1 MVTGY
6 GTTRGSASA
15 TGRNAKQGHLT
26 SSRGRIESHAHLR
39 SRRFPYR
46 QKRNPFKQIVKP
58 PSNTRRHRRPAPPV
72 GFGSRPAIWAMATG
86 GRRIARSVT
95 PFLGDRQ
102 PAGGPPAGGRI
113 SALYSECDARA
124 AEFDTKFAKIAG
136 TSLTVSRSGLDPGHR
151 RDKSITRPISVW
163 VQLCPG
169 CAAPRI

>member
-86 GRRIARSVT
+86 GRRIARPVT

-102 PAGGPPAGGRI
+102 PAGARPPAVAFRPCTANVTERLQN
-113 SALYSECDARA
+113 S
-124 AEFDTKFAKIAG
+124 TP
-136 TSLTVSRSGLDPGHR
+136 SLPKLPG
-151 RDKSITRPISVW
+151 
-163 VQLCPG
+163 
-169 CAAPRI
+169 PR